1 MTFVYW
7 LVLIITLALW
17 WASESL
23 LFALVIGVFLWFC
36 VSLTYKLFVKPRRST
51 GFRDIR

>member
-23 LFALVIGVFLWFC
+23 LFAGLIGFILWFG
-36 VSLTYKLFVKPRRST
+36 VSLTYKLFFKPRQSS